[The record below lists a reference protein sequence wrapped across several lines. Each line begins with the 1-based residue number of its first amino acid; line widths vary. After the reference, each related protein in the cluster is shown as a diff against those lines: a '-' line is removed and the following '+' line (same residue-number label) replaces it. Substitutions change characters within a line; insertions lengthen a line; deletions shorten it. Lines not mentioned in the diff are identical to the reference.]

1 MKAGAY
7 LLMIPLIYLSC
18 TNLPAHPRS
27 LAPPDAT
34 APQNPQDQQDNG
46 APQRSTRGEGRGIA
60 LFGKMTAIH
69 DQSIEIARPNGE
81 TVTVKINDETQ
92 FRRERQSAKLSDFK
106 VGDFVVVRGQENP
119 DHTCTAQMIGSG
131 PMMNGPGGGPGAG
144 IVGGFQGG
152 ELGKDFIF
160 GEVKSVD
167 ALKLTIQRPDNVTQT
182 IELNENVS
190 LRKGRESITMADI
203 QAGDHV
209 VIRGAMKDDVF
220 VPRSVVVIGPGQ
232 WKRMQEMGITPGSAP
247 NPPKDATK
255 PQKP

>member
-1 MKAGAY
+1 MKAGAN
-7 LLMIPLIYLSC
+7 LLIIPLIYLSC
-18 TNLPAHPRS
+18 MNLQAHPRS

-34 APQNPQDQQDNG
+34 APQNSQDNG
-46 APQRSTRGEGRGIA
+46 APQRSAPGEGRGIP

-81 TVTVKINDETQ
+81 AVTVKINDETQ
-92 FRRERQSAKLSDFK
+92 FRRERQAAKLSDFK

-119 DHTCTAQMIGSG
+119 DHTWTAQMIGSG
-131 PMMNGPGGGPGAG
+131 PMMNGPGVGPGGG

-167 ALKLTIQRPDNVTQT
+167 APKLTIQRPDNVTQT

-190 LRKGRESITMADI
+190 LRRGRESITMADI
-203 QAGDHV
+203 QNGDHV

-220 VPRSVVVIGPGQ
+220 VPRSVVVIGPDQ
-232 WKRMQEMGITPGSAP
+232 WKRMHEMGITPGSAP
-247 NPPKDATK
+247 NQPKDATK
-255 PQKP
+255 PEKP